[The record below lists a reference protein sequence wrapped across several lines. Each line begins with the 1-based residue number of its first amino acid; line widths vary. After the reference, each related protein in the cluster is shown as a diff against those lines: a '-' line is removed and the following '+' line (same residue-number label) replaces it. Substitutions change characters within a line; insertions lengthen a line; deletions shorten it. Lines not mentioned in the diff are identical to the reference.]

1 MTALAPPI
9 PMPVYLRG
17 AAEAFPVFLH
27 APAVPGP
34 GLGVVICPPFGWEE
48 MSSYRPRRAWAEH
61 LAAEGVV
68 ALRLDLPGSGDA
80 GGGPR
85 DADRMAAWVDAL
97 QVSAAH
103 LRARADVTR
112 VVVIGIGLGGM
123 LGLRAM
129 ERGAAIDDAVLWAVP
144 ARGRNLLRQM
154 TVFAR
159 MEAETRVDGGDADEP
174 DPTVPEG
181 ALAVGGYLLN
191 AQTCEDLRALDLRA
205 LELDRAAER
214 RVLLLEQ
221 DGIRVDAALA
231 ERLEALGVAV
241 TVRPA
246 RGFGRMLIEPQFARA
261 PQEVFAEVSAWL
273 AALPAGAGPAPAPAS
288 VPAVSGELLLEAA
301 LDSRAVR
308 EHFIVL
314 PHPDGDMIGVVSAPV
329 GDRLDVLG
337 VLIGGT
343 GHRIGPNRMWVEMA
357 RRWAR
362 QGVATVRLD
371 LTGVGDAGGER
382 PPDVPALYRDVYG
395 RQVRDALA
403 MLQDQGFG
411 GPAVS
416 VALCAGAYW
425 AVQASLAS
433 ERPVVPFMLNPGAL
447 VWDETGHASRMRRH
461 YRQRLLRRSTWV
473 GLFRGRVSLTNAPRA
488 FLRGVRD
495 AVVQRRRP
503 SLPTGKPISAV
514 LDSLRERRTPA
525 LVVFAGREPML
536 DEFVAEGI
544 LQDLERWPQLS
555 VDVIPGDAD
564 VHTLRP
570 LWLQRRVH
578 DLLDVGLVHELER
591 EGLSDVNRSPAQ
603 PADARRIS

>member
-1 MTALAPPI
+1 MTALVPPI

-17 AAEAFPVFLH
+17 AAEAFPVFVH
-27 APAVPGP
+27 EPAVPGR

-85 DADRMAAWVDAL
+85 DGDRMAAWVDAL
-97 QVSAAH
+97 RVSAAH
-103 LRARADVTR
+103 LRARADVAR

-144 ARGRNLLRQM
+144 ARGRSLLRQM

-159 MEAETRVDGGDADEP
+159 MEEESRVDGGGADEP

-205 LELDRAAER
+205 LELDRAGER

-221 DGIRVDAALA
+221 DGIRVDSALA
-231 ERLEALGVAV
+231 ERLAALGVAV
-241 TVRPA
+241 TVKPA
-246 RGFGRMLIEPQFARA
+246 RGFGKMLVEPQFAQA
-261 PQEVFAEVSAWL
+261 PVEVFAEVSSWL
-273 AALPAGAGPAPAPAS
+273 MALPASAGPAPAPAS
-288 VPAVSGELLLEAA
+288 APAVSDELLLA
-301 LDSRAVR
+301 DGPDGRAVR

-314 PHPDGDMIGVVSAPV
+314 PHPDGDMLGVVSAPMGERV
-329 GDRLDVLG
+329 EALG

-343 GHRIGPNRMWVEMA
+343 GHRIGPNRMWVELA

-403 MLQDQGFG
+403 MLQTQGFG

-416 VALCAGAYW
+416 LALCAGAYW

-433 ERPVVPFMLNPGAL
+433 ERPILPFMLNPGAL
-447 VWDETGHASRMRRH
+447 VWDETGHATRMRRH

-488 FLRGVRD
+488 FLRGIRD
-495 AVVQRRRP
+495 AIVRRRSP
-503 SLPTGKPISAV
+503 SPDAGKPISAV
-514 LDSLRERRTPA
+514 FDRLHERGTPA
-525 LVVFAGREPML
+525 LVVFAGREATL

-544 LQDLERWPQLS
+544 LQDLDRWPNLS
-555 VDVIPGDAD
+555 VDVIPGEAD

-578 DLLDVGLVHELER
+578 DLLDVGLAHELQR
-591 EGLSDVNRSPAQ
+591 LGLADVSRAPAQ
-603 PADARRIS
+603 PADVRRIS